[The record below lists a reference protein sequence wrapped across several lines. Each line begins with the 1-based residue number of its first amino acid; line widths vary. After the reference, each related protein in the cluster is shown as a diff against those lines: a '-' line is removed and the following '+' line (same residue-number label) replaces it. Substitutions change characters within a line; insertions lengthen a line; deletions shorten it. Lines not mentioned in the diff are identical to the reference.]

1 MLYRNALLKISGEIL
16 SGDSSK
22 TFDADIINQLTH
34 DIKAV
39 LEEKIKLSIVIGG
52 GNIIRGINYSEYNLN
67 KNDADNMGMLSTI
80 INGIYLKNA
89 LKNVNVKSKIF
100 SAISI
105 PGIVDKFNHES
116 AINEINTGSTL
127 ILVGGTGNPY
137 FTTDTTSVLRALELG
152 CDVIL
157 KGTKV
162 DGVYDKDPECND
174 NIKKFTKLHYN
185 YIIENKLNIMDMSS
199 ITLAQDSGLPIIVFS
214 IKKKNQLKNVLLG
227 SGDCTII
234 SNK

>member
-16 SGDSSK
+16 SGDSGK
-22 TFDADIINQLTH
+22 TFDVDIINQLTH

-67 KNDADNMGMLSTI
+67 KNDADNMGMLSTV

-89 LKNVNVKSKIF
+89 LKNVNVKSKIY

-116 AINEINTGSTL
+116 AMNEINTGSTL

-162 DGVYDKDPECND
+162 DGVYDKDPEYND

-227 SGDCTII
+227 SDDCTII

>member
-1 MLYRNALLKISGEIL
+1 M
-16 SGDSSK
+16 
-22 TFDADIINQLTH
+22 
-34 DIKAV
+34 
-39 LEEKIKLSIVIGG
+39 
-52 GNIIRGINYSEYNLN
+52 
-67 KNDADNMGMLSTI
+67 
-80 INGIYLKNA
+80 
-89 LKNVNVKSKIF
+89 
-100 SAISI
+100 
-105 PGIVDKFNHES
+105 
-116 AINEINTGSTL
+116 
-127 ILVGGTGNPY
+127 VGGTGNPY

-162 DGVYDKDPECND
+162 DGVYDKDPEYND